1 MVIIGGMAKT
11 QFEKD
16 AADLGFTISNGQI
29 MAKGFPWGQLYGAQ
43 ARVEQS
49 MGGPSKSAKL
59 MTSFKDRGKLVGKPR
74 IFITVD
80 CPGGVTL
87 ISEREPKHEMA
98 ARRFVA
104 AVNAGSAR

>member
-1 MVIIGGMAKT
+1 MAT

-16 AADLGFTISNGQI
+16 ARDLGFTLRDGTIS
-29 MAKGFPWGQLYGAQ
+29 AKGFPPGQLRGAR

-49 MGGPSKSAKL
+49 TAAPSRGARL
-59 MTSFKDRGKLVGKPR
+59 MTSFKDQGKLQGRAR
-74 IFITVD
+74 IFVTVD
-80 CPGGVTL
+80 CPGGVTV

-104 AVNAGSAR
+104 AVNAGALG

>member
-1 MVIIGGMAKT
+1 MAS

-16 AADLGFTISNGQI
+16 AKDLGFSVSGGMIT
-29 MAKGFPWGQLYGAQ
+29 AKGFPPGQLAGAQ

-49 MGGPSKSAKL
+49 TGEVSRSAKL
-59 MTSFKDRGKLVGKPR
+59 MTSFKDRGKLVGKSR

-80 CPGGVTL
+80 CPGGVTV

-104 AVNAGSAR
+104 AVNAGRV